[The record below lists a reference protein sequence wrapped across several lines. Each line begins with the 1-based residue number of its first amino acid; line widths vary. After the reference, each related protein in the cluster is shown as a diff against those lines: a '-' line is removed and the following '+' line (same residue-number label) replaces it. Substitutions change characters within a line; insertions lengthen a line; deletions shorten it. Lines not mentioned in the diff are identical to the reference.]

1 VANTAASGSSTGV
14 TYAVTTD
21 ADVVAYD
28 TDVTAAIQPTATQSP
43 AGTSGAVGVLIIA
56 ST

>member
-1 VANTAASGSSTGV
+1 
-14 TYAVTTD
+14 VTTD

-43 AGTSGAVGVLIIA
+43 AGLSGGLAMLVVA
-56 ST
+56 TT